1 MKIDRRDFLKLSG
14 MSILAL
20 QFTPE
25 LFAAESHITHAT
37 HFGAFRAKVQDGRL
51 IGIENFPHDKSPNIA
66 LQYMADRLY
75 ASNRVQAPYIRKSYL
90 ENKSNPEMRGREPFV
105 KVSWEQALDLVAEK
119 LESIKQEFGNESIF
133 RTANSTWAQAG
144 LVNRPASW
152 QGRFLNYFG
161 GFSDTIGDYSTSAA
175 QHILP
180 HILGTMDVYS
190 RQTSSNVIEKNTEVM
205 ILWGVDALKTNR
217 IDSKIPDHDM
227 DEWFYKFKKKPEW
240 RLSA

>member
-20 QFTPE
+20 QFTPPE

-75 ASNRVQAPYIRKSYL
+75 ASNRVQAPPYIRKSYL

-119 LESIKQEFGNESIF
+119 LESIKQEFGNDPYSALQTAHGHRQGWSIDLRAGRGGVF
-133 RTANSTWAQAG
+133 STISADFQTP
-144 LVNRPASW
+144 L
-152 QGRFLNYFG
+152 G
-161 GFSDTIGDYSTSAA
+161 GITPQVPLSISS
-175 QHILP
+175 L
-180 HILGTMDVYS
+180 
-190 RQTSSNVIEKNTEVM
+190 TSSAQWMSTA
-205 ILWGVDALKTNR
+205 G
-217 IDSKIPDHDM
+217 
-227 DEWFYKFKKKPEW
+227 KPPAM
-240 RLSA
+240 S